1 MKYQKLISI
10 MDQKLYQLLF
20 NSSNTEV
27 YLTDFLNA
35 YFHFHGENRID
46 RVIILESE
54 EFIKKFDSD
63 NRLFIYFIQAN
74 KKYYYEIKFSKKTN
88 NEEYFDDTFILF
100 TKYCFSKNK
109 DGKPY
114 LIGKIIL
121 NMKKKLEKTPI
132 IHYSLQNKMLDS
144 FSENLDIH
152 ILFLST
158 LKKILETKSYYEL
171 NLFERWILLLQA
183 NTIEEGRKICMKQ
196 DCMNL
201 FLKSWIY
208 NSKRLQYENLK
219 SFKEEINFYLL
230 EKKELEVKRKIA
242 IRLLKAGCTIS
253 FVVQITDL
261 SQEDILNLRRKLRK
275 ESRIL
280 DA

>member
-1 MKYQKLISI
+1 

-54 EFIKKFDSD
+54 EFIKKFDSA
-63 NRLFIYFIQAN
+63 NRLFIYFIQGN

-121 NMKKKLEKTPI
+121 NMKK
-132 IHYSLQNKMLDS
+132 N
-144 FSENLDIH
+144 
-152 ILFLST
+152 
-158 LKKILETKSYYEL
+158 
-171 NLFERWILLLQA
+171 
-183 NTIEEGRKICMKQ
+183 
-196 DCMNL
+196 
-201 FLKSWIY
+201 
-208 NSKRLQYENLK
+208 
-219 SFKEEINFYLL
+219 
-230 EKKELEVKRKIA
+230 
-242 IRLLKAGCTIS
+242 
-253 FVVQITDL
+253 
-261 SQEDILNLRRKLRK
+261 
-275 ESRIL
+275 
-280 DA
+280 